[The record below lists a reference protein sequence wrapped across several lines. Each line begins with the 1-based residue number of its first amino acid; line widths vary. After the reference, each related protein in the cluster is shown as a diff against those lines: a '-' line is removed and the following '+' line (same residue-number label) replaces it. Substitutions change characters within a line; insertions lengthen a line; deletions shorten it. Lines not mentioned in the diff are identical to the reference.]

1 MSRPLSP
8 APPRQKSLIA
18 LVFSFKFLQALQKL
32 YTKKKKLKKSAS
44 STVPKYADFNVNTE
58 HFHSVQSQ
66 LKDLCRACTEFDSGK
81 ISGCAQSSAHTGHQ
95 SVWWP
100 RLTVLNLAFKNEC
113 SCSVP
118 LTFTGSKSKVCCDHN
133 DLIFKWGIP
142 SWIGLSQD
150 TDTSKKTTVTLFT

>member
-32 YTKKKKLKKSAS
+32 YTKKINSAF